1 MIFDQKTNKMRITS
15 QDEILKI
22 VKALDFYSRIWIGQ
36 YLEIDN
42 EMIWLIKKTYD
53 DVRENEIIPLFL
65 QLRNRMMPA
74 SIRDI
79 GQTLYASYG
88 IFSDK
93 VDERA
98 GTAYD
103 MQQVIRYTL
112 AWFLHPEGGWT
123 VDFGSPLRAGC
134 VYPVPKASCIKNNEN
149 VEIEVSLSDKS
160 QFAII
165 EDATE
170 ILDLVRSGKIE
181 KLFSYY
187 TNFIFKQKTAYEIEK
202 MYSELLEH

>member
-1 MIFDQKTNKMRITS
+1 MIFDPKTNKMRITS

-22 VKALDFYSRIWIGQ
+22 VKSLDFYSRIWIGQ
-36 YLEIDN
+36 YLEIDD
-42 EMIWLIKKTYD
+42 EMIWLKKRTYD
-53 DVRENEIIPLFL
+53 DVRENEIIPLLL
-65 QLRNRMMPA
+65 QLRNRLMPE

-123 VDFGSPLRAGC
+123 VDFGLPLRAGR
-134 VYPVPKASCIKNNEN
+134 VYPVPKASCIKNDEN
-149 VEIEVSLSDKS
+149 VEMEVSLSDKS
-160 QFAII
+160 QFIII
-165 EDATE
+165 EDAIK
-170 ILDLVRSGKIE
+170 ILNLVRSGKIE
-181 KLFSYY
+181 KMFSYY
-187 TNFIFKQKTAYEIEK
+187 TDDEEALLTASEIEK
-202 MYSELLEH
+202 VYTEIR

>member
-1 MIFDQKTNKMRITS
+1 MNFDQETNIMRITS
-15 QDEILKI
+15 RDEISKI

-36 YLEIDN
+36 YLEIDD
-42 EMIWLIKKTYD
+42 EMIWLKKRTYD
-53 DVRENEIIPLFL
+53 EMRENEIIPLLL
-65 QLRNRMMPA
+65 QLRNRLMPA

-103 MQQVIRYTL
+103 MQQVIRYTF

-123 VDFGSPLRAGC
+123 VDFGSPLRAGR
-134 VYPVPKASCIKNNEN
+134 VYPVPKASCIKNGGD
-149 VEIEVSLSDKS
+149 IEMDVSLFDKS
-160 QFAII
+160 QFMII
-165 EDATE
+165 EDAIE
-170 ILDLVRSGKIE
+170 ILDLVRNGKIE

-187 TNFIFKQKTAYEIEK
+187 TDDKEALLTASEIEK
-202 MYSELLEH
+202 VYAKIQ